1 MEIHVCERKY
11 MPVKQVADLFFPQ
24 ISDLRY
30 SKPVKQVADLFFP
43 QISDLRY
50 SKPVKQVADLFTG
63 KPASKLLDI

>member
-30 SKPVKQVADLFFP
+30 SKPVKQVADLF
-43 QISDLRY
+43 
-50 SKPVKQVADLFTG
+50 TG